1 MPLTSNFLFR
11 VVENSSSEFKMIFF
25 DVLEM

>member
-1 MPLTSNFLFR
+1 MALTSNFLLR
-11 VVENSSSEFKMIFF
+11 VVENSYSEFKMIFF

>member
-1 MPLTSNFLFR
+1 MALTCNFLLR
-11 VVENSSSEFKMIFF
+11 VVENSYSEFKMIFF

>member
-1 MPLTSNFLFR
+1 MPLTSNFLLR
-11 VVENSSSEFKMIFF
+11 VVQNSYSEFKMIFF

>member
-1 MPLTSNFLFR
+1 MPLTSIFLLR
-11 VVENSSSEFKMIFF
+11 VVENSYSEFEMIFF

>member
-1 MPLTSNFLFR
+1 MPLTRNFLLR
-11 VVENSSSEFKMIFF
+11 VVENSYSEFKMIFF